1 MTKSFVFFEI
11 WGFCAVFSLNL
22 FCFSPFQYGLRYRSG
37 FCSLIFLSPHN
48 KVFASLRACLV
59 RSTHVFCFEYKE
71 KQILYDRLSR
81 GYINKHSVLH
91 SPCSPYMRTFFVRT
105 LLPICVPEPAVGSLS
120 ALVPFSCAAAS
131 RPSASFGNCVCYLIE
146 ALPLGLFLKQG
157 GNLTNKLQGCTLPPK
172 FQTTQGQ

>member
-1 MTKSFVFFEI
+1 MLFPFSIRSSLSLRFLFVDFSF
-11 WGFCAVFSLNL
+11 
-22 FCFSPFQYGLRYRSG
+22 
-37 FCSLIFLSPHN
+37 PHN

-81 GYINKHSVLH
+81 GYKNKHSVLH

-146 ALPLGLFLKQG
+146 ALPLGVFLKQG
-157 GNLTNKLQGCTLPPK
+157 GNLTNKLRGRTLPPK